1 MSIGA
6 LLKARTK
13 PQQSKVS
20 LSDPKPNQI
29 NRTET
34 SPPSRKKLEHRTNKH
49 APMVMSSKRSVTR
62 KRTVVEIPKLER
74 RDPRFDSLSGAVDPE
89 LHQRS
94 YGFLRSQRKAELDE
108 LRQAFMIAKKRKTSL
123 PEEELRRMEDALK
136 RAENAEV
143 QHEKLEQER
152 EALKKWK
159 ASEKVKQQE
168 GKSAFYLKK
177 KDQKDVILADRF
189 EHLSQ
194 DKRKLQKAME
204 RKRKKVAGK
213 EKKSM
218 PAKRSRT

>member
-13 PQQSKVS
+13 PQQFKVS
-20 LSDPKPNQI
+20 LSNPKPNQI
-29 NRTET
+29 NRTKT

-62 KRTVVEIPKLER
+62 KKNS
-74 RDPRFDSLSGAVDPE
+74 FDPE
-89 LHQRS
+89 LHQCS

-108 LRQAFMIAKKRKTSL
+108 LHQAFMIAKKRKTSL

-143 QHEKLEQER
+143 QREKLEQER

-218 PAKRSRT
+218 PAK